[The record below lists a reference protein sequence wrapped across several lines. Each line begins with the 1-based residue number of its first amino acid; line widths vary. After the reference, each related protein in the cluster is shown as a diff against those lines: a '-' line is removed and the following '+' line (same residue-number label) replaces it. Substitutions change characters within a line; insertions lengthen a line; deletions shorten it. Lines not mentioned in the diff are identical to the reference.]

1 MIERFVKA
9 MSVSYKS
16 QVMLSASKFLV
27 HKVATFLLLSFCL
40 GILNLSGVTAR
51 PTDVVVAD
59 PKPKPVQTAEDRIFA
74 DPVKQYKMFSARL
87 RKDGPNASF
96 PEFKPVVDEL
106 LKQLK
111 SESFQAVVKQHP
123 ALALELTEVTTQ
135 LFHVNLDF
143 TIEEPE
149 KYPYDRPFAGPYPY
163 RPTIDAIEDAI
174 KLFDKVER
182 LTNPKAV
189 PLYHFDRYAY
199 HRHSLLADPETII
212 FPTLRNLTFENLI
225 RVRSVPIGFVG
236 VETKTVRVDR
246 HWQSP
251 LDFWY
256 HDLNHVR
263 RMNAYIALRAKVRG
277 AKTVKDR
284 LAFYKEMD
292 DFISNTI
299 IPNIKALPK
308 GSSAEAVAVR
318 RLVRV
323 IIFEIVHETALTAER
338 ESLINDLL
346 RGPNTPQPFE
356 HMMLKPISYDA
367 ESIESLRTA
376 TGNIQSGASALGPKS
391 NGEPVLIRYF
401 HDRALSLLANVYNKL
416 NYGFFDDPEQPSN
429 FVAPVEARKA
439 DFMVQAAQAI
449 FEFLGYKEVPSAEI
463 LKNMILSKEGAP
475 EKFVYK
481 RLQQHER
488 IEEREPTTTEPLTAD
503 EVIQEVR
510 KIGKTVYTLF
520 GYSVLDYEKKRQVMA
535 DIRRELEPLDRK
547 TTAINIG
554 ATEDGIGAAYE
565 VAKTM
570 GFETIGIVSTQAL
583 AYSGKFS
590 PYVDRIFIVNDKRWG
605 GYIEGTKDLTPASR
619 AFLEASD
626 VISAHGG
633 GENTGVILDAAT
645 KAGKKVLYSP
655 AEMNH
660 AVAIKRAAEK
670 GQPTPVDFNGAAF
683 HTWKNCQE
691 VLAKFGN
698 HKGT

>member
-1 MIERFVKA
+1 MMRTKATEILIKSFLFASLPFV
-9 MSVSYKS
+9 
-16 QVMLSASKFLV
+16 F
-27 HKVATFLLLSFCL
+27 TFGLH
-40 GILNLSGVTAR
+40 LNTALAL
-51 PTDVVVAD
+51 PIIG
-59 PKPKPVQTAEDRIFA
+59 KEKTAEDLIFEN
-74 DPVKQYKMFSARL
+74 PVKQYNIFRARL
-87 RKDGPNASF
+87 KKYGANASF
-96 PEFKPVVDEL
+96 PEFKPVVNEL
-106 LKQLK
+106 QKQLA
-111 SESFQAVVKQHP
+111 SESFLAVVKQHP
-123 ALALELTEVTTQ
+123 ALGLELTEVTTQ

-143 TIEEPE
+143 TFDDAAN
-149 KYPYDRPFAGPYPY
+149 YPYDRPFPGPFPY

-174 KLFDKVER
+174 RLFDKVER

-199 HRHSLLADPETII
+199 HRHSLLADPEII
-212 FPTLRNLTFENLI
+212 VFPTLRNLTFENLI

-236 VETKTVRVDR
+236 VATKTLRVDR

-263 RMNAYIALRAKVRG
+263 RMVAYIALRAKIRG
-277 AKTVKDR
+277 AKTIKEK

-292 DFISNTI
+292 DFIANEI
-299 IPNIKALPK
+299 IPNIHALPK

-338 ESLINDLL
+338 ETILADLL
-346 RGPNTPQPFE
+346 RAPNTPQPFE
-356 HMMLKPISYDA
+356 HMMLKPASFTT
-367 ESIESLRTA
+367 ESIEALRTA
-376 TGNIQSGASALGPKS
+376 TGNIQSGATTLGPK
-391 NGEPVLIRYF
+391 NAGDPLLIRYF

-416 NYGFFDDPEQPSN
+416 NYGFFDDPEQPNN

-439 DFMVQAAQAI
+439 DFVVQAAQAI
-449 FEFLGYKEVPSAEI
+449 FEFLHYKDAPSAEV
-463 LKNMILSKEGAP
+463 LRDMILSKAGAP

-481 RLQQHER
+481 RLQQHEG

-503 EVIQEVR
+503 EVIQEVK
-510 KIGKTVYTLF
+510 KIGKSVYTLF
-520 GYSVLDYEKKRQVMA
+520 GFSVLDYEKKRQVMA

-547 TTAINIG
+547 TTVINIG

-605 GYIEGTKDLTPASR
+605 GYVEGTKDLTPASR
-619 AFLEASD
+619 AFLETSD
-626 VISAHGG
+626 IISAHGG
-633 GENTGVILDAAT
+633 GENTAVILREAVR
-645 KAGKKVLYSP
+645 AGKKVFYSP
-655 AEMNH
+655 AEMSH
-660 AVAIKRAAEK
+660 AVANKRAKEK
-670 GQPTPVDFNGAAF
+670 GQPASTDYSGQAF
-683 HTWKNCQE
+683 HAWKSCQE
-691 VLAKFGN
+691 AMGELGASPK
-698 HKGT
+698 